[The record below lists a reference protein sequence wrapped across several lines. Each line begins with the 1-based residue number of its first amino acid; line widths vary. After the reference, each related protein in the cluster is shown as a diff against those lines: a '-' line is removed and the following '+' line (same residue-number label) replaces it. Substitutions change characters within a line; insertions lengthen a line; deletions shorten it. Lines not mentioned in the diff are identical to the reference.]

1 MFLVYSKTN
10 CPQCVKALGL
20 IELAGLDNNIIKV
33 DEDAEAYKFVIA
45 QGHKSVPQIYKD
57 DKLIGGVT
65 ELAAYIKDLKG
76 AVNVSK

>member
-1 MFLVYSKTN
+1 MLTIYSKTN

-20 IELAGLDNNIIKV
+20 IELAGLDSNVIKV

-57 DKLIGGVT
+57 DVLIGGVV
-65 ELAAYIKDLKG
+65 ELASYIKNLKG
-76 AVNVSK
+76 AV

>member
-1 MFLVYSKTN
+1 MLTVYSKTN

-20 IELAGLDNNIIKV
+20 IELAGLDSNIIKV

-57 DKLIGGVT
+57 DVLIGGVV
-65 ELAAYIKDLKG
+65 ELASYIKNLKG
-76 AVNVSK
+76 AV

>member
-1 MFLVYSKTN
+1 MLTIYSKTN

-20 IELAGLDNNIIKV
+20 IELAGLDSNVIKV

-57 DKLIGGVT
+57 GELIGGVV
-65 ELAAYIKDLKG
+65 ELASYITDLNET
-76 AVNVSK
+76 V